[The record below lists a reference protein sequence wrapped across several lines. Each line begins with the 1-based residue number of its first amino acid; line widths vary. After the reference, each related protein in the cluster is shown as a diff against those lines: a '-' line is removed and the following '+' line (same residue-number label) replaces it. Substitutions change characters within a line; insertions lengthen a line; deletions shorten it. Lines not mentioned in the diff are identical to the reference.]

1 MKINAMI
8 QVLEQLAPPSLQE
21 SYDNAG
27 LITGSASG
35 ECTGVLCT
43 LDATEAVIL
52 EAKQKGCNL
61 VVAHHPIV
69 FSGLK
74 KLNGKNYVEKAVIA
88 AIKNDIAIYAIHTN
102 LDNVSWG
109 VNNKIADKLGLINRK
124 ILSPKPGQLMKL
136 HTFVP
141 VEHAEALRTALF
153 TAGAGEIGK
162 YSHCSFNVEGTGT
175 FRAGE
180 GTDPFVGEIGI
191 THSEKEIR
199 VEVVFPVWKQQ
210 EILSALFQA
219 HPYEEVAYDLVSL
232 GNDYQDIGSGL
243 IGTLPEPIEETQFLR
258 MLMTSFGLSVI
269 KHTPFLGKNIQK
281 VAICGGSGSF
291 LTGKA
296 LSKGADIYI
305 SADFKYHEFFDAN
318 NRMVIAD
325 IGHWE
330 SEQYTTDLLIDV
342 LQAKFPTFAVLKSEV
357 KTNPVN
363 YFTGE

>member
-1 MKINAMI
+1 MKINAII
-8 QVLEQLAPPSLQE
+8 QVLEQLAPPALQE

-27 LITGSASG
+27 LITGSASW
-35 ECTGVLCT
+35 ECKGLLCT
-43 LDATEAVIL
+43 LDATEAVIK
-52 EAKQKGCNL
+52 EAKEKGCNL

-74 KLNGKNYVEKAVIA
+74 KLNGKNYVEKTVIS

-124 ILSPKPGQLMKL
+124 ILAPKPGQLMKL

-141 VEHAEALRTALF
+141 IEKADSLKEALFA
-153 TAGAGEIGK
+153 AGAGNIGN
-162 YSHCSFNVEGTGT
+162 YSHCSFSVEGTGS

-180 GTDPFVGEIGI
+180 GTDPYVGEIGK
-191 THSEKEIR
+191 THLEKETR
-199 VEVVFPVWKQQ
+199 VEVIFPVWKQQ
-210 EILSALFQA
+210 EVLAALFQA

-232 GNDYQDIGSGL
+232 GNDYQDVGSGL
-243 IGTLPEPIEETQFLR
+243 IGEVPEAMDETMFFQ
-258 MLMTSFGLSVI
+258 MLMTGFGLSVI
-269 KHTPFLGKNIQK
+269 KHTPFLGKKIKK

-318 NRMVIAD
+318 DRMVIAD